1 MVASS
6 HPPCIASRRYC
17 SNITLSSTHN
27 PHRKHKDSQMTVA
40 REPGQSYK
48 VIGTRPIRHDGHDK
62 VTGRAEYG
70 ADISLPG
77 MIWGDILRS
86 PYAHARILSVDTSK
100 AAALPGVL
108 AVLSGPDASRDG
120 RRETDTRGGVTNLP
134 DVSANILA
142 THKVLYKG
150 HAVAAVAAVDRETAR
165 AAVQLIEVEY
175 EQLTPVL
182 SGDDAL
188 AEGAPIVLEE
198 LIGDHLGVDVA
209 DTNLAMHS
217 RIEFGDAE
225 AAFKDSALVIEREV
239 DVGMA
244 HQGYIEPHVATVL
257 WGEDDR
263 LTVWS
268 STQGMFGVRDLMAAY
283 LGINESRI
291 RVMPVEIGGG
301 FGGKAAVYLPPIAAL
316 LSKESGRP
324 VRLVM
329 DMRTVL
335 EATGPT
341 GAAKVR
347 VKVGVTEDG
356 LINAATADLRYE
368 AGAYPGAW
376 LGVGARSVFACYN
389 IANTRID
396 GYDIVVN
403 KPRSAA
409 YRAPCVP
416 QPVFA
421 MESVVDEICETRGW
435 DPIEFRL
442 QNASREG
449 TRRSDGPR
457 FPRVGHE
464 EVLWAARASDHWN
477 APLEREGANGVLRG
491 RGIASAYCGNAGG
504 KSAVALSLNADGSVA
519 MIEGSADLS
528 GSRAIVAME
537 VAEVLGIES
546 DDVQPLIPD
555 TGSIGYTGTTGGS
568 RVANIT
574 GMAAVQAAEGLVEKM
589 KTGLSLLWEAD
600 VADLSFTD
608 GEFTSSADAE
618 LRIGFK
624 ELAGRLYG
632 SAGPI
637 MASGSMDVP
646 DGGGGIF
653 GTHIA
658 DVEIDPETG
667 KTDVIRYTVIQDAGT
682 AIHPQAVEGQMQGG
696 ATQGIGWALN
706 EEYFFN
712 ADGVMEN
719 SSFLDYRMP
728 TMTDVPMI
736 ETVIVEV
743 PNPAHP
749 FGVRGVGEIPIGP
762 PLATIGNAIHDALG
776 VRLTQVP
783 MKPGR
788 ILEALAKKRDA

>member
-1 MVASS
+1 
-6 HPPCIASRRYC
+6 
-17 SNITLSSTHN
+17 
-27 PHRKHKDSQMTVA
+27 MTVA
-40 REPGQSYK
+40 PESGQDYK
-48 VIGTRPIRHDGHDK
+48 VIGTQPIRHDGHDK

-70 ADISLPG
+70 ADVSLPG

-86 PYAHARILSVDTSK
+86 PHAHARIISVDTSR
-100 AAALPGVL
+100 AVAMPGVL
-108 AVLSGPDASRDG
+108 AVLSGLDAPREG
-120 RRETDTRGGVTNLP
+120 RREIDVRGGVKHLP
-134 DVSANILA
+134 DVSANLMA
-142 THKVLYKG
+142 THKAMFVG
-150 HAVAAVAAVDRETAR
+150 HPVAAVAAVDRETAS
-165 AAVQLIEVEY
+165 AALELIDVEY
-175 EQLTPVL
+175 EPLPAVM
-182 SGDDAL
+182 SGDA
-188 AEGAPIVLEE
+188 ATAPGAPILLEE
-198 LIGDHLGVDVA
+198 LIGDHLGVDVP
-209 DTNLAMHS
+209 DTNIASHS
-217 RIEFGDAE
+217 RIEFGDPDG
-225 AAFKDSALVIEREV
+225 AFEQSSLVIEREV
-239 DVGMA
+239 SVGMA
-244 HQGYIEPHVATVL
+244 HQGYIEPHVATAL

-263 LTVWS
+263 ITVWS
-268 STQGMFGVRDLMAAY
+268 STQGMFGIRDHMAAY
-283 LGINESRI
+283 LGIDESRI

-301 FGGKAAVYLPPIAAL
+301 FGGKGAVYLPPIAAL
-316 LSKESGRP
+316 LSREAGRP

-347 VKVGVTEDG
+347 VKMGVTDEG
-356 LINAATADLRYE
+356 LINAATAEMRYE

-376 LGVGARSVFACYN
+376 VAVGARSVFACYN

-403 KPRSAA
+403 KPRAAA

-416 QPVFA
+416 QVVFA
-421 MESVVDEICETRGW
+421 TESVVDEICETNGW

-442 QNASREG
+442 ANASREG
-449 TRRSDGPR
+449 TRRADGPR
-457 FPRVGHE
+457 FPRIGQE
-464 EVLWAARASDHWN
+464 EVLRASQRSDHWN
-477 APLEREGANGVLRG
+477 TPLDRGGPDGVLRG
-491 RGIASAYCGNAGG
+491 RGLASAYCGNAGG
-504 KSAVALSLNADGSVA
+504 KSAVVLSLNADGSVA
-519 MIEGSADLS
+519 LVEGSADLS

-537 VAEVLGIES
+537 VAEVLGIAAE
-546 DDVQPLIPD
+546 DVQPLIPD

-568 RVANIT
+568 RVANAT
-574 GMAAVQAAEGLVEKM
+574 GMAAVLAAESLLEKM
-589 KTGLSLLWEAD
+589 KAGVAIAWEVDAKD
-600 VADLSFTD
+600 VEFAE
-608 GEFTSSADAE
+608 GEFFSGGDPE
-618 LRIGFK
+618 LRVGFK
-624 ELAGRLYG
+624 ELAGRLDG
-632 SAGPI
+632 TAGPI
-637 MASGSMDVP
+637 MASGSVDLA

-696 ATQGIGWALN
+696 AAQGIGWALN
-706 EEYFFN
+706 EEYVIN
-712 ADGVMEN
+712 DDGVMEN

-762 PLATIGNAIHDALG
+762 PLATIANAIHDALG

-783 MKPGR
+783 MKPIR
-788 ILEALAKKRDA
+788 ILEALAKRRGQEGA

>member
-1 MVASS
+1 
-6 HPPCIASRRYC
+6 
-17 SNITLSSTHN
+17 
-27 PHRKHKDSQMTVA
+27 MTVA
-40 REPGQSYK
+40 PGTGQPYK

-70 ADISLPG
+70 ADVSLPG
-77 MIWGDILRS
+77 MIWGEIVRS
-86 PYAHARILSVDTSK
+86 PYAHARILNVDTS
-100 AAALPGVL
+100 AAEALPGVL
-108 AVLSGPDASRDG
+108 AVLSGPDAPRDG
-120 RRETDTRGGVTNLP
+120 RREIDVRGGITHLP
-134 DVSANILA
+134 DVSANMLA
-142 THKVLYKG
+142 THKALYKG
-150 HAVAAVAAVDRETAR
+150 HAIAAVAAVDKDTAR
-165 AAVQLIEVEY
+165 AAHDLIKVEY
-175 EQLTPVL
+175 EVLEPVL
-182 SGDDAL
+182 SGDAAV

-209 DTNLAMHS
+209 DTNIAGHT
-217 RIEFGDAE
+217 RTEFGDPD
-225 AAFKDSALVIEREV
+225 AAFEDSDLVIEREV
-239 DVGMA
+239 EVGMA
-244 HQGYIEPHVATVL
+244 HQGYIEPHVATAL

-263 LTVWS
+263 ITIWS
-268 STQGMFGVRDLMAAY
+268 STQGMFGVRDHTAAY
-283 LGINESRI
+283 LGVDQSRI

-301 FGGKAAVYLPPIAAL
+301 FGGKGAVYLPPIAAL
-316 LSKESGRP
+316 LSREAGRP

-347 VKVGVTEDG
+347 VKMGVTDEG
-356 LINAATADLRYE
+356 LINAATAEMRYE
-368 AGAYPGAW
+368 AGAFPGAW
-376 LGVGARSVFACYN
+376 VAVGARSVFACYN
-389 IANTRID
+389 IENTRID

-403 KPRSAA
+403 KPRAAA

-416 QPVFA
+416 QVVLA
-421 MESVVDEICETRGW
+421 TETVVDEICELRGW

-442 QNASREG
+442 ANASREG

-457 FPRVGHE
+457 FPRIGHE
-464 EVLWAARASDHWN
+464 EVLNATKTSDHWN
-477 APLEREGANGVLRG
+477 APLEREGADGKLRG
-491 RGIASAYCGNAGG
+491 RGLASAYCGNAGG
-504 KSAVALSLNADGSVA
+504 KSAVVLSLNVDGSVA
-519 MIEGSADLS
+519 LLEGSADLS

-537 VAEVLGIES
+537 VAEVLGLRSEE
-546 DDVQPLIPD
+546 VQPLIPD

-568 RVANIT
+568 RVANAT
-574 GMAAVQAAEGLVEKM
+574 GMAAVQAAESLLEKM
-589 KTGLSLLWEAD
+589 KSGLATLWEVD
-600 VADLSFTD
+600 VADVEFAD
-608 GEFTSSADAE
+608 GEFFSPADSE
-618 LRIGFK
+618 LRTGFR
-624 ELAGRLYG
+624 ELAGRLDG

-637 MASGSMDVP
+637 MASGSVDLA

-696 ATQGIGWALN
+696 AAQGIGWALN
-706 EEYFFN
+706 EEYFIN
-712 ADGVMEN
+712 DDGVMEN

-728 TMTDVPMI
+728 TMTDVPPI

-762 PLATIGNAIHDALG
+762 PLATIANAIHDALG
-776 VRLTQVP
+776 VRLSEVP

-788 ILEALAKKRDA
+788 ILEALAKRS

>member
-1 MVASS
+1 
-6 HPPCIASRRYC
+6 
-17 SNITLSSTHN
+17 
-27 PHRKHKDSQMTVA
+27 MTVA
-40 REPGQSYK
+40 REPNGSYR
-48 VIGTRPIRHDGHDK
+48 VIGTQPIRHDGHDK

-77 MIWGDILRS
+77 MIWGEILRS
-86 PYAHARILSVDTSK
+86 PHAHARILTVDTSK
-100 AAALPGVL
+100 AAAMPGVL
-108 AVLSGPDASRDG
+108 AVLSGPDAPRGG
-120 RRETDTRGGVTNLP
+120 RRETDSRGGVTHLP

-150 HAVAAVAAVDRETAR
+150 HPVAAVAAVDRETAR
-165 AAVQLIEVEY
+165 AAISLIEVDY

-182 SGDDAL
+182 SAADAL
-188 AEGAPIVLEE
+188 ADGAPILLEN

-209 DTNLAMHS
+209 DTNLATHS
-217 RIEFGDAE
+217 RVEFGDAE
-225 AAFKDSALVIEREV
+225 AAFKDSSLVIEREV
-239 DVGMA
+239 EVGMA

-283 LGINESRI
+283 LGIDDSRI

-301 FGGKAAVYLPPIAAL
+301 FGGKGAVYLPPIAAL

-347 VKVGVTEDG
+347 VKIGVTDDG
-356 LINAATADLRYE
+356 LINAATADMSYE

-396 GYDIVVN
+396 GFDIVVN

-442 QNASREG
+442 ANASREG

-457 FPRVGHE
+457 FQRVGNE
-464 EVLWAARASDHWN
+464 EVLRAAQASDHWN
-477 APLEREGANGVLRG
+477 APLEREGPNGVLRG

-504 KSAVALSLNADGSVA
+504 KSAVVLSLNADGSVA

-537 VAEVLGIES
+537 VAEVLGIRAE
-546 DDVQPLIPD
+546 DV
-555 TGSIGYTGTTGGS
+555 
-568 RVANIT
+568 
-574 GMAAVQAAEGLVEKM
+574 
-589 KTGLSLLWEAD
+589 
-600 VADLSFTD
+600 
-608 GEFTSSADAE
+608 
-618 LRIGFK
+618 
-624 ELAGRLYG
+624 
-632 SAGPI
+632 
-637 MASGSMDVP
+637 
-646 DGGGGIF
+646 
-653 GTHIA
+653 
-658 DVEIDPETG
+658 
-667 KTDVIRYTVIQDAGT
+667 
-682 AIHPQAVEGQMQGG
+682 
-696 ATQGIGWALN
+696 
-706 EEYFFN
+706 
-712 ADGVMEN
+712 
-719 SSFLDYRMP
+719 
-728 TMTDVPMI
+728 
-736 ETVIVEV
+736 
-743 PNPAHP
+743 
-749 FGVRGVGEIPIGP
+749 
-762 PLATIGNAIHDALG
+762 
-776 VRLTQVP
+776 
-783 MKPGR
+783 
-788 ILEALAKKRDA
+788 

>member
-1 MVASS
+1 
-6 HPPCIASRRYC
+6 
-17 SNITLSSTHN
+17 
-27 PHRKHKDSQMTVA
+27 MTVA
-40 REPGQSYK
+40 REPNGSYR
-48 VIGTRPIRHDGHDK
+48 VIGTQPIRHDGHDK

-77 MIWGDILRS
+77 MIWGEILRS
-86 PYAHARILSVDTSK
+86 PHAHARILTVDTSK
-100 AAALPGVL
+100 AAAMPGVL
-108 AVLSGPDASRDG
+108 AVLSGPDAPRGG
-120 RRETDTRGGVTNLP
+120 RRETDSRGGVTHLP

-150 HAVAAVAAVDRETAR
+150 HPVAAVAAVDRETAR
-165 AAVQLIEVEY
+165 AAISLIEVDY

-182 SGDDAL
+182 SAADAL
-188 AEGAPIVLEE
+188 ADGAPILLEN

-209 DTNLAMHS
+209 DTNLATHS
-217 RIEFGDAE
+217 RVEFGDAE
-225 AAFKDSALVIEREV
+225 AAFKDSSLVIEREV
-239 DVGMA
+239 EVGMA

-283 LGINESRI
+283 LGIDDSRI

-301 FGGKAAVYLPPIAAL
+301 FGGKGAVYLPPIAAL

-347 VKVGVTEDG
+347 VKIGVTDDG
-356 LINAATADLRYE
+356 LINAATADMSYE

-396 GYDIVVN
+396 GFDIVVN

-442 QNASREG
+442 ANASREG

-457 FPRVGHE
+457 FQRVGNE
-464 EVLWAARASDHWN
+464 EVLRAAQASDHWN
-477 APLEREGANGVLRG
+477 APLEREGPNGVLRG

-504 KSAVALSLNADGSVA
+504 KSAVVLSLNADGSVA

-537 VAEVLGIES
+537 VAEVLGIRAE
-546 DDVQPLIPD
+546 DVRPLIPD

-574 GMAAVQAAEGLVEKM
+574 GMAAVQAADGLLVKM
-589 KTGLSLLWEAD
+589 KAGLAVRWEVDAA
-600 VADLSFTD
+600 VISFAD
-608 GEFTSSADAE
+608 GEFTSLTDSE
-618 LRIGFK
+618 LRVGFK
-624 ELAGRLYG
+624 ELAGWLDVT
-632 SAGPI
+632 SGPI
-637 MASGSMDVP
+637 MASGSMDLP

-682 AIHPQAVEGQMQGG
+682 AINPQAVEGQMQGG

-706 EEYFFN
+706 EEYVIN
-712 ADGVMEN
+712 DEGQMEN

-728 TMTDVPMI
+728 TMTDIPKI

-776 VRLTQVP
+776 IRLRQVP

-788 ILEALAKKRDA
+788 ILAALAASRGSEGA